1 MITSLRL
8 GSYVLLDPMEEKGG
22 QIWWHGRARDLP
34 EWEVLIAQQLQG
46 PLLAEATGYHC
57 FGVYGSCDC
66 CALLMCQEAAV
77 SEVE

>member
-8 GSYVLLDPMEEKGG
+8 GSYILLDPMEEKGG

-46 PLLAEATGYHC
+46 PLLAETTGYHC
-57 FGVYGSCDC
+57 FGVYGSYDC
-66 CALLMCQEAAV
+66 CALLICQEAAV
-77 SEVE
+77 SEAE

>member
-8 GSYVLLDPMEEKGG
+8 ESYVLLDPMEEKGG

-46 PLLAEATGYHC
+46 PLLTEATGYHC
-57 FGVYGSCDC
+57 FGVYGSCDY

-77 SEVE
+77 SEAE